1 MSPVGTPV
9 TELPFG
15 FEGRVLRSVMPFSD
29 FDPSGEAWRA
39 YKDFNV
45 ETVIVL
51 AGREECLIH
60 TGMDL
65 LDFYRE
71 QGMKVIHVPV
81 LDHASPADQEALDL
95 AVDQAWERARGGSAV
110 AVHCY
115 AGIGRTGTFAAL
127 LARRALGMA
136 GDEAITWLRKSVP
149 GALETVAQQ
158 EYVLKWHPRE
168 ASGPV
173 AKS

>member
-1 MSPVGTPV
+1 M

-15 FEGRVLRSVMPFSD
+15 LPGRVLRSVMPFSR
-29 FDPSGEAWRA
+29 FDPSGEVWKA
-39 YKDFNV
+39 YRDYKVD
-45 ETVIVL
+45 TVIVL
-51 AGREECLIH
+51 AGRQECWEY

-65 LDFYRE
+65 LEFYRE
-71 QGMKVIHVPV
+71 QGLKVIHVPV
-81 LDHASPADQEALDL
+81 IDHASPADRDALDL

-136 GDEAITWLRKSVP
+136 GDEAITWLRKWVP

-158 EYVLKWHPRE
+158 EYVLNWQSPE
-168 ASGPV
+168 PPAVSGPTP
-173 AKS
+173 KS